1 MPTLALKHFF
11 NQNTYWPTTVVFDTA
26 SASGYEA
33 SLSTYNWS
41 HTTTTR
47 PNRYM
52 VVGVSIFAT
61 GTVSSVTYGGQALT
75 FLRSDTNGVY
85 RSELW
90 YMKKPLTGTNTVE
103 VTLSASLTSI
113 ANAQTYYNAAQ
124 TGNPDAN
131 NGANGTNT
139 PASAS
144 ITTVADLDT
153 VVGNLAAA
161 TASGVI
167 SAVQQNPRTSNAGAL
182 GTGASDDF
190 GDVTPAGSKTLSWTG
205 MGVTDSWAVSLLA
218 LKPATGAGVVIQNL
232 AFMMVG

>member
-1 MPTLALKHFF
+1 MPAISLKHFF
-11 NQNTYWPTTVVFDTA
+11 NQNTFWPTTVVFDAA
-26 SASGYEA
+26 SSSAYQPA
-33 SLSTYNWS
+33 LSTYNWS

-47 PNRYM
+47 PNRYI

-61 GTVSSVTYGGQALT
+61 GSVSSVTYGSNSLS
-75 FLRSDTNGVY
+75 FVRSDTNGVY

-90 YMKKPLTGTNTVE
+90 ALKNPAAGTDTVT

-153 VVGNLAAA
+153 VVGNLAAQS
-161 TASGVI
+161 ASGVL
-167 SAVQQNPRTSNAGAL
+167 SAVQQNPRTTNAGAL

-190 GDVTPAGSKTLSWTG
+190 GDVTPAGAKTLSWTG
-205 MGVTDSWAVSLLA
+205 MAALDSWGVSLLA
-218 LKPATGAGVVIQNL
+218 LKPATGVGTVIQNL
-232 AFMMVG
+232 LFMGAG